1 MDARV
6 AQWIGKRESQQ
17 DVYAVKHYPQGT
29 LAVVCDGMGGHDE
42 GGKSARVAADTFV
55 AAFSAA
61 LDSPVRERLE
71 HALNAANEAVG
82 KLFTDFQYGGTTLVA
97 AFVGGGVVWWASV
110 GDSPLF
116 MWRRKRLLRLN
127 ADHSMRAIYEE
138 FVKNGTMTPKEALLK
153 GHMLRSALTGEPLEM
168 VDISITPL
176 PLLPGDRLILA
187 SDGVDSLFLPS
198 EMTADTRAML
208 DVRTGNL
215 AADIVEACRALEEEY
230 ADNVTVVTLDWM

>member
-42 GGKSARVAADTFV
+42 GGQAARVAADAFV
-55 AAFSAA
+55 RVFGAA
-61 LDSPVRERLE
+61 LELPVRERLQL
-71 HALNAANEAVG
+71 ALDAANKAVG
-82 KLFTDFQYGGTTLVA
+82 ALFTASQYGGTTLVA

-138 FVKNGTMTPKEALLK
+138 FVRNGTMSPKEAMRK
-153 GHMLRSALTGEPLEM
+153 GHMLRSALTGEALEM
-168 VDISITPL
+168 VDISITPR

-187 SDGVDSLFLPS
+187 SDGVDALFIPS
-198 EMTADTRAML
+198 EMTADTRTML
-208 DVRTGNL
+208 DTRAGNL
-215 AADIVEACRALEEEY
+215 AADIVEACRALDEEH